1 MKLVHSCH
9 FFENT
14 VKLENNKI
22 IDNKTGKIIQ
32 ILSNFYRDTSIFNV
46 KIQRVLNSKKSL
58 QNYRRFFHNKKVN
71 CNICYNTKIVIDIN
85 TNNLIK
91 AIKNNR
97 FHDRV
102 NFFALIKRNI
112 NNANTINLD
121 TSLDD
126 ILNKN
131 NKELETIAFNYLGK
145 SIVKIENL
153 IFDLDIQRIYFNEE
167 DIIRNK
173 LNFSLENTQIY
184 FTESVKYINEVFT
197 NKNVFNHFNQ
207 NLIIY
212 NDNDIHIKTLV
223 NQYNLDNYII
233 LDSNNTAT
241 ITYREIVSKTII
253 ISYDNLVNYYK
264 YNISINCSD
273 YDDTI
278 ETIKLLKER
287 YIYETK
293 FMNREKFL
301 DMKNVL
307 LHSLEFDNL
316 IIFDFDVNE
325 NRVLDNILLK
335 EFSFKHSMFIS
346 INFLK
351 YKINTFLNK
360 LYYFYDIQIPKVD
373 ISLSFINKFL
383 NSVFIDDYSNLK
395 KEKSILF
402 EYSKSEEEII
412 NKYNFNKKHQI
423 CSLPLLF
430 PLVKSEQS
438 DIKHITCNDCPIC
451 LDKLKASNTI
461 KTKCGHYFC
470 LNCINT
476 QLKDS
481 DSISCPLCRT
491 RLNAKTD
498 LFQLIYKPRLI
509 PGKVGKIF
517 QSLTNNTIIISSFND
532 NLVLLSKILKNW
544 ENEYKDISLVNK
556 KCLNRKDFTSAK
568 TLLFLENNI
577 EKYTRYLFKN
587 SDLKVLVPIKELT

>member
-32 ILSNFYRDTSIFNV
+32 ILSNFYRDTTIFNV

-58 QNYRRFFHNKKVN
+58 QNYRRFFQNKKVN

-85 TNNLIK
+85 TNNLVK
-91 AIKNNR
+91 AVKNNR

-184 FTESVKYINEVFT
+184 FTESVKYINDVFT
-197 NKNVFNHFNQ
+197 TKNIFNHFNQ

-212 NDNDIHIKTLV
+212 NDNNIHIKTLV
-223 NQYNLDNYII
+223 HQYNLDNYII
-233 LDSNNTAT
+233 LDSDNVASVS
-241 ITYREIVSKTII
+241 YREIVSKTII
-253 ISYDNLVNYYK
+253 ISYENLVNHYK

-301 DMKNVL
+301 DLKNVL

-325 NRVLDNILLK
+325 NRILDNILLK
-335 EFSFKHSMFIS
+335 EFSFKHSLFIS
-346 INFLK
+346 PDFLK

-360 LYYFYDIQIPKVD
+360 LYYFFDIQMPQVD
-373 ISLSFINKFL
+373 VSLSFINKFL

-412 NKYNFNKKHQI
+412 NKSNFNKKHQI

-430 PLVKSEQS
+430 PLVKSDQS
-438 DIKHITCNDCPIC
+438 DIKHISCNDCPIC
-451 LDKLKASNTI
+451 LDKLKASNTV

-476 QLKDS
+476 QLRDS
-481 DSISCPLCRT
+481 NSISCSLCRT
-491 RLNAKTD
+491 RLNTKTD
-498 LFQLIYKPRLI
+498 LFQLIHKPKLI

-517 QSLTNNTIIISSFND
+517 QSLTNNTIIISNFND

-556 KCLNRKDFTSAK
+556 KCLNKKEFTSAK

-577 EKYTRYLFKN
+577 EKYTRYLYKN